1 MAHRRKYPQ
10 IPEKITQKYP
20 IELKGKCP
28 LCNWDV
34 EFLYNSAPKLIY
46 QLLKPIE
53 IRYDLYSCTNS
64 DCLLHNQAF
73 NPSLRLDYSQRSYG
87 KDVLECIGE
96 YSIQEGMK
104 PKDILTILRREY
116 DLPISLSTVARM
128 CNDILVLTTHHIDQ
142 NTYKIIGQQD
152 YILVAFDGQEP
163 DGDHLPLWNFTD
175 LISGRVLMTKYFER
189 VDYHV
194 LHEAIEEIIANYRKP
209 IIGFVS
215 DKQGPIRKCLE
226 TFYPEI
232 PHQYCTFHFSNNLWN
247 HLEKY
252 ANTIQNHLLKTVKG
266 LYIHQVS
273 TDIKIKVPHEPE
285 PVSLK
290 QLCAPLDK
298 EIQKLVKNQNL
309 KFEELRGIT
318 SFDKIKHYIEE
329 FRHYIAQIP
338 VDDRFSKIMGKTL
351 TDLESGCSQV
361 EQRYKHAKEG
371 LTWFKFIHT
380 ILWKE
385 NLKKDIRIRE
395 LDKIFTAIKQRT
407 LEINSNFEQQE
418 AKSFLPSSKT
428 PFWKILGEWNRL
440 WRSYKPKLFEY
451 YEFPQEIRSNVQ
463 MEQKFSCEVQRFR
476 SQSGKKHV
484 GQMIESRGA
493 YILRLEYCREEE
505 INFKEIIENYKA
517 HLKGLQE
524 MLQQRIHISSKRGI
538 IELDGTQKFI
548 DLLQRMYNLDF
559 TKMEEKKH

>member
-1 MAHRRKYPQ
+1 MSERKHYCYFDFNTFKTCHEFIHLWLIGEF
-10 IPEKITQKYP
+10 IPKFQKKITQ
-20 IELKGKCP
+20 
-28 LCNWDV
+28 
-34 EFLYNSAPKLIY
+34 
-46 QLLKPIE
+46 
-53 IRYDLYSCTNS
+53 TNS
-64 DCLLHNQAF
+64 DCPLHNQAF

-142 NTYKIIGQQD
+142 NTYKIIKQQD

-194 LHEAIEEIIANYRKP
+194 LHESIEEIIANYKKP
-209 IIGFVS
+209 IIGFVN

-232 PHQYCTFHFSNNLWN
+232 SHQYCTFHFSNNLWN

-266 LYIHQVS
+266 LYIHKVS

-290 QLCAPLDK
+290 QLCASLDK

-309 KFEELRGIT
+309 KFEKLRGIT
-318 SFDKIKHYIEE
+318 SFDKIKLYIEE
-329 FRHYIAQIP
+329 FRYYIAQIP
-338 VDDRFSKIMGKTL
+338 VDDRFSKIMSKTL

-371 LTWFKFIHT
+371 LTWFKSIHT
-380 ILWKE
+380 VLWKD

-395 LDKIFTAIKQRT
+395 LDNIFTAINQRT
-407 LEINSNFEQQE
+407 LKINSNFKQQE

-428 PFWKILGEWNRL
+428 PFWKILCEWNRL
-440 WRSYKPKLFEY
+440 WRSYKPKLGVWRRNL
-451 YEFPQEIRSNVQ
+451 PQYNQQKRMVR
-463 MEQKFSCEVQRFR
+463 MEDSPIMDKS
-476 SQSGKKHV
+476 H
-484 GQMIESRGA
+484 
-493 YILRLEYCREEE
+493 
-505 INFKEIIENYKA
+505 
-517 HLKGLQE
+517 
-524 MLQQRIHISSKRGI
+524 RIDCLPSYHFIYQCTC
-538 IELDGTQKFI
+538 LDHQ
-548 DLLQRMYNLDF
+548 
-559 TKMEEKKH
+559 

>member
-1 MAHRRKYPQ
+1 MVHRRIYPK

-46 QLLKPIE
+46 QLSKSIE

-64 DCLLHNQAF
+64 DCVLHNQAF

-104 PKDILTILRREY
+104 PKDIFTILRREY

-194 LHEAIEEIIANYRKP
+194 LHEAIEEIIVNYRKP

-266 LYIHQVS
+266 L
-273 TDIKIKVPHEPE
+273 
-285 PVSLK
+285 
-290 QLCAPLDK
+290 
-298 EIQKLVKNQNL
+298 
-309 KFEELRGIT
+309 
-318 SFDKIKHYIEE
+318 
-329 FRHYIAQIP
+329 
-338 VDDRFSKIMGKTL
+338 
-351 TDLESGCSQV
+351 
-361 EQRYKHAKEG
+361 
-371 LTWFKFIHT
+371 
-380 ILWKE
+380 
-385 NLKKDIRIRE
+385 
-395 LDKIFTAIKQRT
+395 
-407 LEINSNFEQQE
+407 
-418 AKSFLPSSKT
+418 
-428 PFWKILGEWNRL
+428 
-440 WRSYKPKLFEY
+440 
-451 YEFPQEIRSNVQ
+451 
-463 MEQKFSCEVQRFR
+463 
-476 SQSGKKHV
+476 
-484 GQMIESRGA
+484 
-493 YILRLEYCREEE
+493 
-505 INFKEIIENYKA
+505 
-517 HLKGLQE
+517 
-524 MLQQRIHISSKRGI
+524 
-538 IELDGTQKFI
+538 
-548 DLLQRMYNLDF
+548 
-559 TKMEEKKH
+559 